1 MAGGLLRS
9 EVVKSRSF
17 VLIAWFVL
25 TALLGAGVAIFLEH
39 EKAEST
45 IHRALVAWEEDLA
58 RDSLANGGGELSRKI
73 REQLLE
79 VHPALR
85 SLGSETCSFGSD
97 HRILLYGT
105 PVTSLRAC
113 FDPGRMAVAGLL
125 SPAFMAFLGLFGAVG
140 LFFFR
145 RQRRLED
152 QRRFAEEQAKLQKE
166 KADLARR
173 VAHDIRGPLSAL
185 KAVLRSNAAAGEDGR
200 RLLAEASRR
209 IEGIAEDLLERSR
222 ETAAV
227 PVGLCFPAGVIERLA
242 AELRLRFPEHV
253 VILDSQLRGTEA
265 VGLSTDVLQRIVS
278 NLAQNAIEASALGAT
293 VTLFLRATGDQLSV
307 IVADEG
313 RGIPR
318 ELLEKLGREELTFG
332 KENGN
337 GIALV
342 QARRWVEGV
351 GGRFAI
357 RSRQGQ
363 GTQVEIA
370 LPRLFGAAVTETTAS
385 RSHLQ

>member
-1 MAGGLLRS
+1 M
-9 EVVKSRSF
+9 ESRSF
-17 VLIAWFVL
+17 VLIAWFIL
-25 TALLGAGVAIFLEH
+25 TALLGGALAVFLEH

-58 RDSLANGGGELSRKI
+58 RDSLENAGGGGELSRKI

-85 SLGSETCSFGSD
+85 SLGNETCSLGSD
-97 HRILLYGT
+97 HRLLLYGT

-113 FDPGRMAVAGLL
+113 LDPGRLVVAGLL
-125 SPAFMAFLGLFGAVG
+125 SPAFMAILALFGAAG

-152 QRRFAEEQAKLQKE
+152 QRRLAEEQAKIQKE

-185 KAVLRSNAAAGEDGR
+185 KAVLRSNAAAGEEGR

-222 ETAAV
+222 ETADA
-227 PVGLCFPAGVIERLA
+227 PLGLCFPAKVVERLS
-242 AELRLRFPEHV
+242 AELRLRFPDHV
-253 VILDSQLRGTEA
+253 VAVDSQLRGAEA
-265 VGLSTDVLQRIVS
+265 VGLSVDALQRILS
-278 NLAQNAIEASALGAT
+278 NLAQNAVEASSAGAT
-293 VTLFLRATGDQLSV
+293 VTIYLRATADQVSV

-313 RGIPR
+313 QGIPR
-318 ELLEKLGREELTFG
+318 GLLEKIGREELTFG

-342 QARRWVEGV
+342 QVRRWVEGV
-351 GGRFAI
+351 GGKLAI
-357 RSRQGQ
+357 RSREGL

-370 LPRLFGAAVTETTAS
+370 LPRLFGAAVNETPVS
-385 RSHLQ
+385 RSHLR